1 MIIDNQELKNICR
14 NIKNNSTGIIGIDT
28 EFIRKYEYHPV
39 LCTIQVIY
47 FDKNKNENIKFILDI
62 LQKELDLKPFLSILK
77 SHSIKKVMHSCGQDI
92 EAIYYAIGAKVNNYD
107 DTQIMAEFCGYTFN
121 IGYATAI
128 NDILKIDFEKNREIQ
143 VSNWKIRP
151 LTEKQISYALNDVE
165 YLIELYNFLHLKIRE
180 YGNYEY
186 YLNEM
191 KYQEKFRTAEY
202 IIKNSWKKVRIMLN
216 KKNMVDALLIKELT
230 RWREKETIENNTIRN
245 HILTNQALE
254 YIVNIKPTTLKELKS
269 IYTENKEILSL
280 KRSYKN
286 NIISIINDFK
296 RINTSSYEKQIYYT
310 NETGFKQKKLLN
322 EIYQKVLDIAKL
334 KNIAPCR
341 LLNKIDIIS
350 IIMHYENKREILYGW
365 KHKLLNNI
373 ITTII
378 KKNN

>member
-151 LTEKQISYALNDVE
+151 LTEKQIIYALNDVE

-191 KYQEKFRTAEY
+191 KYQEKFRTAKY

-245 HILTNQALE
+245 HILTDQALE

-286 NIISIINDFK
+286 RIISIINDFK

-334 KNIAPCR
+334 KNITPCR

-350 IIMHYENKREILYGW
+350 IIMHYENKRDILYGW